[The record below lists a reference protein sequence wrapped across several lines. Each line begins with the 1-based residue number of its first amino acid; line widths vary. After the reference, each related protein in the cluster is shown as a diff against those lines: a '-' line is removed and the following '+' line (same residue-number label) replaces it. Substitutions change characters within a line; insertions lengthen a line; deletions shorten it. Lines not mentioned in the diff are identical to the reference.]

1 MSFVLLNT
9 LYRLITALLSLAYF
23 LVIATVVV
31 SWLVA
36 FGVLNMNNN
45 FVRQIVRGIDAV
57 TDPVLRPIRRI
68 IPQIGGLDFSPV
80 ILLIILYVLQVF
92 VDNLFTYLMY
102 GAPH

>member
-36 FGVLNMNNN
+36 FGVLNMNNQ
-45 FVRQIVRGIDAV
+45 FVRRIVRGIDAV
-57 TDPVLRPIRRI
+57 TDPILRPIRRL
-68 IPQIGGLDFSPV
+68 IPPLGGLDFSPV

-102 GAPH
+102 GSPH

>member
-36 FGVLNMNNN
+36 FGVLNMNNQ

-68 IPQIGGLDFSPV
+68 IPPIGGLDFSPV

-92 VDNLFTYLMY
+92 VDNLFAYLTY